1 MVEQLFL
8 KPLANNALVKTQALS
23 VETAGVV
30 GNSIQ
35 HPWKQLLLL
44 PRDTLDEFALQAGQL
59 KEDIV
64 VNTAFDLHDLPSGS
78 VVQIGSVQL
87 RLTFH
92 CEPCSKIKH
101 LGNIKKLVHRRGYHS
116 QILKSGD
123 IRLGDT
129 IQILPERH
137 EAIPYVFADR
147 IKWYLDKYPTPIL
160 VADLVK
166 AIGLSSSYCRA
177 VPNIIRHRSDID
189 KKLIL
194 YKNQRPQLNA

>member
-8 KPLANNALVKTQALS
+8 KPLANSALVNTPALCI
-23 VETAGVV
+23 ETAGVV
-30 GNSIQ
+30 GNHIQ

-44 PRDTLDEFALQAGQL
+44 PQSTLDTFAIQAGQL

-64 VNTAFDLHDLPSGS
+64 LNTAFDLHDLPSGT

-101 LGNIKKLVHRRGYHS
+101 LANIKKIVHHRGYHS
-116 QILKSGD
+116 QVLKGGD

-129 IQILPERH
+129 VKVLAERH
-137 EAIPYVFADR
+137 EAIPYGLADR
-147 IKWYLDKYPTPIL
+147 IKWYLDKHPTAIL
-160 VADLVK
+160 VADLVN

-177 VPNIIRHRSDID
+177 VPNSIRHRLDID
-189 KKLIL
+189 KNLIL
-194 YKNQRPQLNA
+194 YKNKRS

>member
-8 KPLANNALVKTQALS
+8 KPADKNALVGTQTLHIES
-23 VETAGVV
+23 SGVV
-30 GNSIQ
+30 GNHTQ

-44 PRDTLDEFALQAGQL
+44 PRDTLDTFSLQAGQL

-64 VNTAFDLHDLPSGS
+64 VNTPIDLHALPSGT
-78 VVQIGSVQL
+78 VIQIGSTQL

-101 LGNIKKLVHRRGYHS
+101 FVSIKKIIHRRGYHS
-116 QILKSGD
+116 QVLKGGVIHEGD
-123 IRLGDT
+123 AIDV
-129 IQILPERH
+129 LPARH
-137 EAIPYVFADR
+137 EAIPYRLADR

-160 VADLVK
+160 VADLVN

-177 VPNIIRHRSDID
+177 VPNSIRHRLDID
-189 KKLIL
+189 KNLIL
-194 YKNQRPQLNA
+194 YKNKRI

>member
-8 KPLANNALVKTQALS
+8 KPISSSFIKTASSLS
-23 VETAGVV
+23 VGMSGTI
-30 GNSIQ
+30 GNKVQ
-35 HPWKQLLLL
+35 HPFKQLLIL
-44 PRDTLDEFALQAGQL
+44 PIDTLDEFSIQAGHL

-64 VNTAFDLHDLPSGS
+64 IDTPFDIHALSSGTI
-78 VVQIGSVQL
+78 VQIGSAQL

-101 LGNIKKLVHRRGYHS
+101 LTNIKKIVHQRGYHS
-116 QILKSGD
+116 QVLRAGHIK
-123 IRLGDT
+123 LGDKV
-129 IQILPERH
+129 QVLLERR
-137 EAIPYVFADR
+137 EAIPYTFADR

-160 VADLVK
+160 ASDLIN

-177 VPNIIRHRSDID
+177 VPAVIRHRADID

-194 YKNQRPQLNA
+194 YKKNLL

>member
-1 MVEQLFL
+1 MVEHLFS
-8 KPLANNALVKTQALS
+8 KPLGGNALVNTQALRI
-23 VETAGVV
+23 ETTGVV
-30 GNSIQ
+30 GNIMQ

-44 PRDTLDEFALQAGQL
+44 PRDTLDAFAFQAGQL

-64 VNTAFDLHDLPSGS
+64 VSPGFDLHDLPSGS
-78 VVQIGSVQL
+78 VIQIGSVKL

-116 QILKSGD
+116 QVLKSGD
-123 IRLGDT
+123 IKLGDT
-129 IQILPERH
+129 IQLLAERH

-147 IKWYLDKYPTPIL
+147 IKWYLNQYPTPIL
-160 VADLVK
+160 VVDLVK

-177 VPNIIRHRSDID
+177 VPNIIRHRTDID
-189 KKLIL
+189 KELII
-194 YKNQRPQLNA
+194 YKNQLTKI

>member
-8 KPLANNALVKTQALS
+8 KPLGSNVLVNTQALRI
-23 VETAGVV
+23 EITGVV
-30 GNSIQ
+30 GNIIQ

-44 PRDTLDEFALQAGQL
+44 PRDTLDVFALQAGQL

-64 VNTAFDLHDLPSGS
+64 VNPSFDLHDLPSGS
-78 VVQIGSVQL
+78 VIQLGSVQL

-92 CEPCSKIKH
+92 CEPCFKIKH
-101 LGNIKKLVHRRGYHS
+101 LSNLKRIVHRRGYHS
-116 QILKSGD
+116 QILKAGD
-123 IRLGDT
+123 IKLGDT
-129 IQILPERH
+129 IQLLTERH

-147 IKWYLDKYPTPIL
+147 IKWYLDQYPIPIL

-177 VPNIIRHRSDID
+177 VPNITRHRVDIN
-189 KKLIL
+189 KALII
-194 YKNQRPQLNA
+194 YKNQHNKSRS

>member
-1 MVEQLFL
+1 MVNQLFL
-8 KPLANNALVKTQALS
+8 KPLGSNALVNTQALRI
-23 VETAGVV
+23 ETTGVV
-30 GNSIQ
+30 GNIIQ
-35 HPWKQLLLL
+35 HPWKQLLLM
-44 PRDTLDEFALQAGQL
+44 PSDTLDAFALQAGQL

-64 VNTAFDLHDLPSGS
+64 VNPTFDLHDLPSGS
-78 VVQIGSVQL
+78 VIQIGSAQL

-116 QILKSGD
+116 QILKGGD
-123 IRLGDT
+123 IKLGDT
-129 IQILPERH
+129 IQLLAERH

-147 IKWYLDKYPTPIL
+147 IKWYLDQYPTPIL

-177 VPNIIRHRSDID
+177 VPNIIRHRLDID
-189 KKLIL
+189 KNLII
-194 YKNQRPQLNA
+194 YKNQIGKVNC